1 MPAVLVELGYCSNQM
16 EAERLANSDY
26 RELLA
31 KGLAEG
37 IMAYRDRL
45 TKQHTVEN
53 SLTPAKSGAM

>member
-1 MPAVLVELGYCSNQM
+1 MLAK
-16 EAERLANSDY
+16 AEY

-53 SLTPAKSGAM
+53 SLTPSKSGAI